1 MTKKWTI
8 EYCTLKVNENSNH
21 DFEYRMIAKMKS
33 SLVERYRKCNS
44 ENGQAIS
51 LRGIMIDVLATK
63 ESEKTK
69 RFFNLVTEQNKRLL
83 NFSYSLP

>member
-21 DFEYRMIAKMKS
+21 DLNNDDKDGKVVWLRDIIN
-33 SLVERYRKCNS
+33 VIS

-51 LRGIMIDVLATK
+51 LRGIMIDVTATK
-63 ESEKTK
+63 ESEK
-69 RFFNLVTEQNKRLL
+69 N
-83 NFSYSLP
+83 